1 MKIKTTP
8 FLLAGL
14 LFAAG
19 LSSQADAA
27 PVFHLQ
33 VDLTATGKP
42 ISPDLFGIFFED
54 LNYAADGGLYGELI
68 QNRSFESNATEQR
81 DWNEFTGW
89 ATATRGG
96 AEGNVAVRSAKPIHP
111 NNPHY
116 ISIEVKTAVGAVG
129 VTNSGYDGIPLQAK
143 EGYELSFFAHQ
154 LFMDEAWGENNDI
167 VGRPMPVTVRLES
180 ENGDL
185 LAEASDFV
193 VGRDWVRHGVRLVPN
208 RTEAKARVVV
218 LANAKGGIALDE
230 ISLIPEHTFR
240 NRKNGV
246 RADLAQTIADL
257 KPKFI
262 RFPGGCLS
270 HGDGLSNFY
279 RWKDTVGPVEQ
290 RRGQRNLWGY
300 HQSVGLGYFE
310 YFQFCEDIGAKPLP
324 VLPAGVSCQ
333 FSDYSPGHG
342 QQCLPL
348 EAMPGYIQDVLDLI
362 EWANGPATSQWGSVR
377 ARAGHPEPFGLKY
390 IGVGNED
397 GITPGFEER
406 FKMIQDAIRAHH
418 PEIVVIGTVGAAPD
432 GPEFDRGWTFARSLG
447 VALVDEHYYRSPQW
461 FWENLHRYD
470 NYDRN
475 GPKVYAGEYAAHEKD
490 RRNTLRS
497 ALAEAAGCIGFER
510 NGDIVSLASYA
521 PLLSRRGH
529 TQWTPDMIYFN
540 ATEVYPSINYQVQ
553 RLFCTNSGD
562 SLLTAKVDGMQS
574 SDRVAWSAVRDS
586 ASGDVIVKIV
596 NGEDRTFTASVDLG
610 SAPAGQR
617 RLIATVLTG
626 ANADVANEDG
636 KPPAAKPVIDQS
648 TVSAT
653 FERILPANSLTVLRL
668 AKF

>member
-1 MKIKTTP
+1 MKLKPTP

-14 LFAAG
+14 LLAG
-19 LSSQADAA
+19 ALLSQAGTASA
-27 PVFHLQ
+27 LHLR
-33 VDLTATGKP
+33 VDLAATGKP

-54 LNYAADGGLYGELI
+54 LNYAADGGLYGELV
-68 QNRSFESNATEQR
+68 QNRSFECNATEQR

-89 ATATRGG
+89 TTVTFGG

-116 ISIEVKTAVGAVG
+116 ISIEVKTPTGAYG
-129 VTNSGYDGIPLQAK
+129 IANSGYDGIPLKAN

-154 LFMDEAWGENNDI
+154 LFMDEAWGPNNDI

-185 LAEASDFV
+185 LAEASDLV
-193 VGRDWVRHGVRLVPN
+193 AGRDWVRHVVRLVPG
-208 RTEAKARVVV
+208 RTEARARVVV
-218 LANAKGGIALDE
+218 LANAKGGIGLDE
-230 ISLIPEHTFR
+230 ISLFPDNTFR
-240 NRKNGV
+240 KRKNGL
-246 RADLAQTIADL
+246 RADLAQAIAEL

-279 RWKDTVGPVEQ
+279 RWKDTVGPVEL

-348 EAMPGYIQDVLDLI
+348 EAMPGYIQDIIDLI
-362 EWANGPATSQWGSVR
+362 EWANGPATSKWGAVR
-377 ARAGHPEPFGLKY
+377 ALAGHPEPFGLKY

-406 FKMIQDAIRAHH
+406 FKMIQDAIRARH

-432 GPEFDRGWTFARSLG
+432 GPEFDRGWSFARSLG
-447 VALVDEHYYRSPQW
+447 VPMVDEHYYRSPDW
-461 FWENLHRYD
+461 FWDNLHRYD
-470 NYDRN
+470 GYDRH

-497 ALAEAAGCIGFER
+497 ALAEAAGCLGFER
-510 NGDIVSLASYA
+510 NGDVVSLASYA

-529 TQWTPDMIYFN
+529 TQWIPDMIYFN

-553 RLFCTNSGD
+553 RLFCRNSGD
-562 SLLTAKVDGMQS
+562 SLLTPKVDGVQPN
-574 SDRVAWSAVRDS
+574 DRIAWSAVRDS

-596 NGEDRTFTASVDLG
+596 NGEDRTFTASIDLS
-610 SAPAGQR
+610 SAPAASR

-636 KPPAAKPVIDQS
+636 KPPAATPTIDQS
-648 TVSAT
+648 TVGAT
-653 FERILPANSLTVLRL
+653 FERIFPANSLTVLRL
-668 AKF
+668 SKL